1 MQCREGLGN
10 QGKRLPIQA
19 GGTGLAMENGET
31 QPPGGECAPLAG
43 GRCVIGSRM
52 FQTDLGRAEAVLAAL
67 EVKRPEVAAHS
78 RRVSAYSVRL
88 AVQFGLADDTVET
101 IRLGALLHDVGKM
114 LTPASILEK
123 PGRPNARQWKEL
135 RTHPELGAEIC
146 HRSGFDD
153 EVAAIVLY
161 HHERCDGSG
170 YPDQLLHA
178 AIPYTVRIV
187 GVMDTFDALTS
198 SREYRD
204 RLSVAAARALIAR
217 GAGSKYCPWVVSGLL
232 ALPVEMLQPG
242 LGDALG
248 VTRRPEGRV
257 VRPVAGLV
265 DFRRPDSASAL
276 HASLC

>member
-1 MQCREGLGN
+1 VCPRS
-10 QGKRLPIQA
+10 RA
-19 GGTGLAMENGET
+19 AM
-31 QPPGGECAPLAG
+31 
-43 GRCVIGSRM
+43 RYRSRM

-123 PGRPNARQWKEL
+123 PGRPNARME
-135 RTHPELGAEIC
+135 GAQNPPRAGRGNLPPIRIRRRGGR
-146 HRSGFDD
+146 HR
-153 EVAAIVLY
+153 LY
-161 HHERCDGSG
+161 HTSAATGAATRPARACGHPVHRANRRRDGHVRRA
-170 YPDQLLHA
+170 DQLA
-178 AIPYTVRIV
+178 RVPRPTVRR
-187 GVMDTFDALTS
+187 GRPGAH
-198 SREYRD
+198 RE
-204 RLSVAAARALIAR
+204 

-242 LGDALG
+242 IGDALG

-257 VRPVAGLV
+257 VRQSPASSTSDGQTPAPPPRVPVLNAPA
-265 DFRRPDSASAL
+265 DPAA
-276 HASLC
+276 